1 MLHCSNGVVQPNDY
15 VPKFGKISVKF
26 SVLGVVCP
34 YRFSP
39 MGLQFGMEEWTEW
52 TFGDRSTSP
61 WQISPHRWNVSTLR
75 GEKAQNRPLSNLI
88 TGALHRAH
96 FCR

>member
-52 TFGDRSTSP
+52 TFGDF
-61 WQISPHRWNVSTLR
+61 
-75 GEKAQNRPLSNLI
+75 GPLLHGKFHPI
-88 TGALHRAH
+88 GGTCRHCGAKKLKIAL
-96 FCR
+96 